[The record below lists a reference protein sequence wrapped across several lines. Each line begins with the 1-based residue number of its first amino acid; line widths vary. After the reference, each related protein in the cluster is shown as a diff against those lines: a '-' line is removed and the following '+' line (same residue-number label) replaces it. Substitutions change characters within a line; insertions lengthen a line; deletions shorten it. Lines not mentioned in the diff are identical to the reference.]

1 MEKGDL
7 FMKVCQIVEAGGG
20 VSKHLTKL
28 AKYVNDKKI
37 DQYFIVSSVRE
48 DGLIEVLKSNNC
60 KFIIID
66 MVRNIN
72 PIYDVVSFIKIY
84 TFLLKNKIDV
94 VHCHSAKAGFIG
106 RLAATVA
113 SVPVKIYSPHA
124 FPFNNY
130 ISCYKKLTFKYLE
143 KFVGLFTSVI
153 IASSETEYDIAIDN
167 RIVNCKKLCL
177 IHNGIETEY
186 EVTDEKLKLDL
197 FKNVNINC
205 RIDENTKVIGFIS
218 RLVPQKDP
226 ITFIRAIANMKNKNF
241 VALVC
246 GDGELENDVM
256 QEAENLGIKDKIMF
270 LGYRED
276 LFNIINAI
284 DIFILPSLWEG
295 LPYILLEAMLCKKVI
310 FATNVVGNRD
320 VIKNEINGFL
330 FEPRDYIGLS
340 KLLDLVI
347 VDDVI
352 MNNVKINAHRDV
364 IENYSVDNMV
374 NKYEDL
380 YLKLCLKGRNG

>member
-1 MEKGDL
+1 
-7 FMKVCQIVEAGGG
+7 MKVCQIVEAGGG
-20 VSKHLTKL
+20 VSKHLIKL
-28 AKYVNDKKI
+28 ARYVNNKKI

-48 DGLIEVLKSNNC
+48 DGLIEVLKSNKC

-106 RLAATVA
+106 RLAATIA
-113 SVPVKIYSPHA
+113 GVPVKIYSPHA

-130 ISCYKKLTFKYLE
+130 ISLYKKLMFKYLE
-143 KFVGLFTSVI
+143 KIAGLFTSMI

-167 RIVNCKKLCL
+167 RIVNPKKLCL
-177 IHNGIETEY
+177 IHNGIEIEY
-186 EVTDEKLKLDL
+186 EVTDDKLKLDL
-197 FKNVNINC
+197 FKNININC

-226 ITFIRAIANMKNKNF
+226 ITFIRAIANMNNKNF

-246 GDGELENDVM
+246 GDGELETEII
-256 QEAENLGIKDKIMF
+256 QESENLGIKDKIIF

-295 LPYILLEAMLCKKVI
+295 LPYVLLEAMLCKKVI

-320 VIKNEINGFL
+320 VIKNEMNGFL

-352 MNNVKINAHRDV
+352 MNNVKINAHSDI